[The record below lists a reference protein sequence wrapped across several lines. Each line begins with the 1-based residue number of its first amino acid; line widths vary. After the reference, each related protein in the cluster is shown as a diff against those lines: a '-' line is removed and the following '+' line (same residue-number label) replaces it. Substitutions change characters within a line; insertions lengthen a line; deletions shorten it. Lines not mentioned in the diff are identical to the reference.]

1 VDTIEA
7 LIASAQTFGAQRL
20 GLQVDPDPDAEAAV
34 RESLRRTGLV
44 LLGDIRRGADAGAGG

>member
-1 VDTIEA
+1 VDRIEA

-20 GLQVDPDPDAEAAV
+20 GLQVDPDAEAAV

-44 LLGDIRRGADAGAGG
+44 LLGDIRPGADAGAGG